1 MPEATAWEPCPIRR
15 GCQSHLCG
23 SAAFRFHQLPLRPC
37 TGYFAVTHIYLILS
51 QKTKQQRGQAVV
63 WFIPTKN
70 SDPSRGWEQFP
81 CMARSK
87 PKPQP
92 CSLSAPARVLSGG
105 RLLPEPGASEPPAA
119 WENLQSQYHRNK
131 EGWAEK
137 SLPSSKAHSAQA
149 VLRPTLPIGP
159 NCVRSSLRKW
169 HQALEMSRAVTGLF
183 CCDTGTG
190 P

>member
-1 MPEATAWEPCPIRR
+1 MH
-15 GCQSHLCG
+15 G
-23 SAAFRFHQLPLRPC
+23 
-37 TGYFAVTHIYLILS
+37 
-51 QKTKQQRGQAVV
+51 K
-63 WFIPTKN
+63 
-70 SDPSRGWEQFP
+70 EQ
-81 CMARSK
+81 

-159 NCVRSSLRKW
+159 NCVQSSLRKR
-169 HQALEMSRAVTGLF
+169 HQALEMSRAAI
-183 CCDTGTG
+183 
-190 P
+190 